1 MYVADTRMI
10 RPILFG
16 GEQQG
21 EIRPGTENV
30 GSILAFGA
38 AAAECDTDQSKL
50 IHLRNIMKE
59 KLQEYRILK

>member
-30 GSILAFGA
+30 GGILAFGA
-38 AAAECDTDQSKL
+38 AAAECDTDQSKTYTFEK
-50 IHLRNIMKE
+50 HNERKTSRNT
-59 KLQEYRILK
+59 EY